1 MSAPDD
7 SRALLAAALQRTK
20 EAGPASCTFEWR
32 FLPRERPRPRQ
43 RRPRPIAWLVRRV
56 VAKLQELRRAAGVVD
71 LGSRRV
77 SLDFGSYAVVVQE
90 EREWSGRSGRT
101 LDSLSSRRPRR
112 LQPLWLFD
120 LMTGATGA
128 HQVGVDEVGGRE
140 CRHLSASADAVVAAT
155 KTDFQL
161 PRKGRL
167 AELRAV
173 PFEVWIDDEGL
184 IRRIRC
190 PGEQSM
196 ELELH
201 EYGVPEPD
209 WANLPTHR
217 SPQD

>member
-1 MSAPDD
+1 MSVPDD
-7 SRALLAAALQRTK
+7 SVALLVAALERTK

-32 FLPRERPRPRQ
+32 FLARERPRPR
-43 RRPRPIAWLVRRV
+43 RSRPIAWLVRRV
-56 VAKLQELRRAAGVVD
+56 VTKLQEPRRAEGVVD
-71 LGSRRV
+71 LGSRRT
-77 SLDFGSYAVVVQE
+77 SIDFGSYAVVVQG
-90 EREWSGRSGRT
+90 EREWSGRSGR
-101 LDSLSSRRPRR
+101 SLASLPSRRPRR

-120 LMTGATGA
+120 LMTGATDA
-128 HQVGVDEVGGRE
+128 HEVGVDDVGGRE
-140 CRHLSASADAVVAAT
+140 CRHLSGLADAVVAAT
-155 KTDFQL
+155 KTDFDL

-173 PFEVWIDDEGL
+173 PFEIWIDAEGL

-209 WANLPTHR
+209 WANLPTYR
-217 SPQD
+217 TPQD